1 MFEKECKQEEKS
13 MEVFWII
20 ILVLAIYIPMITLI
34 LFARALFSL
43 RKGKTY
49 AKERFRDTFL
59 HFFVELLNPLKWFL

>member
-1 MFEKECKQEEKS
+1 

-20 ILVLAIYIPMITLI
+20 ILVLVLYIPMITLI
-34 LFARALFSL
+34 SFVRSLFSL

-59 HFFVELLNPLKWFL
+59 LLASGDFHHSESD

>member
-1 MFEKECKQEEKS
+1 

-20 ILVLAIYIPMITLI
+20 ILVLVLYIPMIILI
-34 LFARALFSL
+34 SFVRALFSL

-59 HFFVELLNPLKWFL
+59 KHMPRKDFVILFYIFSLNY

>member
-1 MFEKECKQEEKS
+1 

-20 ILVLAIYIPMITLI
+20 ILVLVLYIPMITLI
-34 LFARALFSL
+34 SFVRALFSL

-59 HFFVELLNPLKWFL
+59 HFSLNY